1 MRTLLSCFPFYY
13 YYLPFAN
20 KSHVLSGRLEPIDR
34 VLFDVSGM
42 GRMFGR
48 RNRWPLMM
56 FSSQMTCKKR
66 KRTCLGGREGHPAWC
81 PNKSRKPKTMVCRW
95 EAEEG
100 RGSGRAVFC
109 VLRRCPCWSKR
120 RWERHT
126 EGRPILPWLRN
137 AKFRTLAKM
146 SSTKPTDC
154 GSHTLDYRWW
164 LPKKAT
170 RSHTDAHDSPL
181 HSFISRQINFKLF
194 IFQRESP
201 PSAESEKCVNKFS
214 KWMN

>member
-146 SSTKPTDC
+146 SSTKTHRLRQPHTELQMMAAKKGHSVTHRRARQPT
-154 GSHTLDYRWW
+154 SF
-164 LPKKAT
+164 
-170 RSHTDAHDSPL
+170 L
-181 HSFISRQINFKLF
+181 HF
-194 IFQRESP
+194 
-201 PSAESEKCVNKFS
+201 SANKF
-214 KWMN
+214 